1 LVAWGGGA
9 WFSRWV
15 GWVEFEGEK
24 IEEDEVANFKE
35 EEETAQEQSEPQVGV
50 FPGGE
55 QGADLI
61 DGNHHHRKKGRVG
74 GPQGII
80 GVVALP
86 GQLGKAAVPVEVG
99 EIKDQAPWPKGG
111 QS

>member
-1 LVAWGGGA
+1 
-9 WFSRWV
+9 V

-55 QGADLI
+55 HGAYFI
-61 DGNHHHRKKGRVG
+61 DCNKKNPKKGRVG
-74 GPQGII
+74 GPQGNI

-86 GQLGKAAVPVEVG
+86 GQLGKAAVTV
-99 EIKDQAPWPKGG
+99 
-111 QS
+111 